1 MKYGNARLGPPEEK
15 EMSTLVP
22 QLFILNRGLTD
33 VKSKSFTV
41 NNQQMA
47 EKKVFLRN
55 IREIMK

>member
-15 EMSTLVP
+15 EMRTLAP
-22 QLFILNRGLTD
+22 QLFILNRRLTG
-33 VKSKSFTV
+33 VKFKSFTI
-41 NNQQMA
+41 NNQQVA